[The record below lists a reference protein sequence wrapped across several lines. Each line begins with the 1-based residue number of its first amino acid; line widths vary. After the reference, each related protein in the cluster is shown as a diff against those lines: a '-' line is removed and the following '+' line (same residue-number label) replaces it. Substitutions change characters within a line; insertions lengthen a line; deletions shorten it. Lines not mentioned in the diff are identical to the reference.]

1 MTYTF
6 HPEVCEIVYNAKM
19 RKQFKEFL
27 KKPKNDT
34 KLKFLTTD
42 SKIFQTER
50 INRQALLA
58 EQPVMEL
65 KPESMTL

>member
-6 HPEVCEIVYNAKM
+6 HPEDCEIVYNAKM
-19 RKQFKEFL
+19 RKFKEFL